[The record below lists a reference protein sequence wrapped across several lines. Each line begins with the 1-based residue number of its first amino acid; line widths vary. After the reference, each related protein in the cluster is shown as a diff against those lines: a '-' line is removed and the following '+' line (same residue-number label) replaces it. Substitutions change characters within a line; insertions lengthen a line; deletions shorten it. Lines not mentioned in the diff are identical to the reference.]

1 MHILGIILI
10 VIGAIL
16 AFLAFRAKDKILALR
31 SVEVKPVKDHL
42 DIYSEVAKDLDGM
55 DNKTLAYVAVYGKT
69 VCESPLKAPLSGTPC
84 VYYSLLEEYEVERK
98 EQYEEKDSEGNVQ
111 KKTRTVKEWRTGSS
125 DVKFSQFKLKD
136 SSGEILVNPAG
147 LKYDLAHNKKVET
160 TLVQQQDKGF
170 LGNFLSALTNQE
182 RVIAHRKSESIVPTD
197 FQVFLTGGI
206 IPSPEGLYLGETNKK
221 EEPFNLADRSQDT
234 LIKDLQSQ
242 QKMMN
247 IGGISLGVIGLILTI
262 IGFVR

>member
-10 VIGAIL
+10 VVGAIL

-31 SVEVKPVKDHL
+31 AVEVKPVKDHL
-42 DIYSEVAKDLDGM
+42 EIYGEVAKDLDGM
-55 DNKTLAYVAVYGKT
+55 DNKPLAYVAVYGKT
-69 VCESPLKAPLSGTPC
+69 VSDSPLKAPLSNTPC
-84 VYYSLLEEYEVERK
+84 VYYSLLEEYEVEKK
-98 EQYEEKDSEGNVQ
+98 EQYEERDSEGNVQ
-111 KKTRTVKEWRTGSS
+111 KKTRTVREWRTGSS
-125 DVKFSQFKLKD
+125 DIKFTQFKVKD

-160 TLVQQQDKGF
+160 HPVQQEDRGL

-182 RVIAHRKSESIVPTD
+182 KVIAHRKTESIVPVD
-197 FQVFLTGGI
+197 FQVFLTAGI
-206 IPSPEGLYLGETNKK
+206 IPSADGLYLGETNKK

-247 IGGISLGVIGLILTI
+247 IAGISLGVIGLVLTI
-262 IGFVR
+262 IGFVK